1 MREEPVAC
9 SSKNN
14 IVSDSGLG
22 AVLAMMRRQNAARS
36 VQQTRPCPA
45 VARRMNRLTTF
56 SR

>member
-22 AVLAMMRRQNAARS
+22 AVLAMMRRQNDARS
-36 VQQTRPCPA
+36 LQQIGLAPQQLGA
-45 VARRMNRLTTF
+45 
-56 SR
+56 